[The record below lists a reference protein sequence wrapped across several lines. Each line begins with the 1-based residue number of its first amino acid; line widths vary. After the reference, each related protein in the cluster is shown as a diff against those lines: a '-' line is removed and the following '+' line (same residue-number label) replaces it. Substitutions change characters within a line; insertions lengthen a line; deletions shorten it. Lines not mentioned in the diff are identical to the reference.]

1 MLFRS
6 RFAGTVSRGNVVDD
20 REGSD
25 SAVGILI
32 AMVSMA
38 IVLLL
43 MVLTAFIYIDILGAK
58 MEVREQLIKL
68 EKLRREVEKLAEREK

>member
-1 MLFRS
+1 
-6 RFAGTVSRGNVVDD
+6 VVDD

-58 MEVREQLIKL
+58 MEVKEQLIKL
-68 EKLRREVEKLAEREK
+68 EKLRREVEKLAEKEK